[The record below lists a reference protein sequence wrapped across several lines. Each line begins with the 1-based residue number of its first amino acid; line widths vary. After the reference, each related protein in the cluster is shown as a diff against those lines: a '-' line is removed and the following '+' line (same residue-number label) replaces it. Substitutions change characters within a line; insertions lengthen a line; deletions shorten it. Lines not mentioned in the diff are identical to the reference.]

1 MKAIE
6 QRAEERRG
14 EQRSHGL
21 TGDMDLLW
29 PLRSS
34 LSIWCGH
41 AATREREK
49 RQMATHTTGAYKLR
63 PTSYLFSCYL
73 PNPTWTEVGL
83 HGEKLDAR
91 LKDEAWSGAGR
102 LIKLSRTYNRRRRK
116 NLRRE
121 GFI

>member
-41 AATREREK
+41 AATREKEK
-49 RQMATHTTGAYKLR
+49 KQMATHTTGAYKLR
-63 PTSYLFSCYL
+63 PTSYLVVTCL
-73 PNPTWTEVGL
+73 IL
-83 HGEKLDAR
+83 HGQKLVCMER
-91 LKDEAWSGAGR
+91 
-102 LIKLSRTYNRRRRK
+102 N
-116 NLRRE
+116 
-121 GFI
+121 